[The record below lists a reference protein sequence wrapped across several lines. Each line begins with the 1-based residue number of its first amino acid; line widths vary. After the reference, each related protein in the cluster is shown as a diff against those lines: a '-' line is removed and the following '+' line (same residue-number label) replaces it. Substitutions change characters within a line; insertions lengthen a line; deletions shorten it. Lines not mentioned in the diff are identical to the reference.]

1 MVGHRRACAASLY
14 IALMSSQRKR
24 NASAA
29 VARGG
34 TVGTVFESRVAWFPN
49 GRPSW
54 NGVHSPRGLH
64 ICSICDRTR
73 PIATVGVPL
82 VSSMCA
88 SALTARIQMG
98 QTVSSTASIR
108 SWRNRSLI
116 WSAKY
121 SAVAGSVEPITV

>member
-1 MVGHRRACAASLY
+1 MP
-14 IALMSSQRKR
+14 ALL
-24 NASAA
+24 
-29 VARGG
+29 
-34 TVGTVFESRVAWFPN
+34 SRVAAPSALCSKAASPGSPN

-54 NGVHSPRGLH
+54 NGVHSPRGLRV
-64 ICSICDRTR
+64 CSICDRTR
-73 PIATVGVPL
+73 PIATVGVPR